1 MYGLCNNRPCSRWD
15 DNTKIVVVVYPGLNR
30 LRTGPSSEFI

>member
-1 MYGLCNNRPCSRWD
+1 MYGLCNKIPCSRWE

-30 LRTGPSSEFI
+30 LWTGCSGEFV